1 MITSKTYSQH
11 TPTGTVG
18 VKGKARVE
26 DVGTLH
32 PDYKKVA
39 DSWQSIEDCINGEST
54 VKSYGEKYLPRPSGM
69 TRDINGNAAYDS
81 YITRAHFPDFTS
93 KFLSG
98 LTGITKI
105 NPPKI
110 KVPKSMEYL
119 IEDCDGDGTPL
130 DVFFFQSVRLS
141 LKTGRHLI
149 FVDVDQKKNRLK
161 LVRYSAVELI
171 NWGVVKKVY
180 NEKNADFFVLREQV
194 NQSESIFS
202 HDYKNQYRVLTTSD
216 ILGIEGITK
225 RVFLSA
231 VFDEDGV
238 LDENI
243 AIPELVGKRFE
254 GLPVIVIGSTDLDIE
269 PDQIPLLGVSKCAL
283 QMYMKDADLSNAMF
297 LTCNPTLCMSGVSSD
312 EGGMSGGE
320 VLVGS
325 NISITMEDPNA
336 RAYYTKTDA
345 SGLAEVRLS
354 IKTYLEEAKHAG
366 SALLSGDQKGV
377 ESGEALRIK
386 AASTTASLST
396 VSQTTARGFEKAL
409 RYMAQWMNISENLVS
424 VKVDSDY
431 LDNMLT
437 PEYINQLTKLFEL
450 NIISHES
457 ALTKLVEGQFLDED
471 FDIQK
476 ELKLV
481 KKQKEETFEDFVNR
495 QDVTSDPAIQGT
507 SGLESDGKDDST
519 PPVKDKEKDKNVEK
533 PKKEEIVK

>member
-1 MITSKTYSQH
+1 MKTSKTYSQH
-11 TPTGTVG
+11 TPTGRVS

-26 DVGTLH
+26 DVGTQH
-32 PDYKKVA
+32 PDYKKMA
-39 DSWQSIEDCINGEST
+39 KSWQLIEDCIDGESA
-54 VKSYGEKYLPRPSGM
+54 VKDAGEKYLPRPSGM
-69 TRDINGNAAYDS
+69 TKDVYGNAAYDS

-149 FVDVDQKKNRLK
+149 FVDVDKEKNRLK
-161 LVRYSAVELI
+161 LVRYSASELI
-171 NWGVVKKVY
+171 NWGVVRKVY

-194 NQSESIFS
+194 NNSESIFS
-202 HDYKNQYRVLTTSD
+202 HDYVDQYRVLTTSD
-216 ILGIEGITK
+216 ILGIDGVTGRTFI
-225 RVFLSA
+225 SA
-231 VFDEDGV
+231 VFDENGV
-238 LDENI
+238 LDDDII
-243 AIPELVGKRFE
+243 APELVGKPFE

-297 LTCNPTLCMSGVSSD
+297 LTCNPTLCMSGVASD
-312 EGGMSGGE
+312 ESGLTGGE

-345 SGLAEVRLS
+345 SGLQEVRLS

-409 RYMAQWMNISENLVS
+409 RYMARWMNTSEEAVS
-424 VKVDSDY
+424 VKVDVDY

-450 NIISHES
+450 SIISHES
-457 ALTKLVEGQFLDED
+457 ALNKLVEGKFLDED
-471 FDIQK
+471 FDVQK
-476 ELKLV
+476 EMELI
-481 KKQKEETFEDFVNR
+481 KKQKEEALEEFMLQQEM
-495 QDVTSDPAIQGT
+495 QKDPAEEGT
-507 SGLESDGKDDST
+507 SGLKDDT
-519 PPVKDKEKDKNVEK
+519 GGTK
-533 PKKEEIVK
+533 PSKAEKKEPGKETKKTESPK